1 MRITNKMSLP
11 LRNFQTKRVSIVHCE
26 GQDYLKY
33 HWGFNMAGN
42 NEEKVEAMWPKGS
55 VFPFMD
61 DIIVESSSNIL

>member
-1 MRITNKMSLP
+1 MALAEVAKW
-11 LRNFQTKRVSIVHCE
+11 FEKVHCE

-42 NEEKVEAMWPKGS
+42 NKEKVEAMQPKGS

-61 DIIVESSSNIL
+61 DIIAESSSNIL